1 MLFYVLHCLSEALI
15 FLSERY
21 LILFL
26 YVAQVGVPLVPQ
38 LLNLLASFQVEI
50 IVLLLA
56 TRELV
61 LKSRYLVIVKLFLA
75 DQHVLGLVQL

>member
-1 MLFYVLHCLSEALI
+1 
-15 FLSERY
+15 
-21 LILFL
+21 
-26 YVAQVGVPLVPQ
+26 
-38 LLNLLASFQVEI
+38 LLTSFQVEI